1 MTYKEDYWD
10 EYARHDTSNEGA
22 ILSGCLQGVLGIILV
37 VLIVLLCCMLSAC
50 RTQKEAVTD
59 TRHTADTV
67 YAMKTFRDSI
77 WLHDSIYVSQQQRG
91 DTILLTTDRWH
102 TQYRD
107 RWRTDTIYRS
117 RTDTVVKTI
126 VKQQQGKPAGT
137 LTWWQQTRLYVANV
151 LMGGMLI
158 AIAVWLIRR
167 RMRV

>member
-1 MTYKEDYWD
+1 MTYKEDYYD
-10 EYARHDTSNEGA
+10 EYAQHDASNEGA
-22 ILSGCLQGVLGIILV
+22 ILSGCLQGVISIILV
-37 VLIVLLCCMLSAC
+37 VLVVLLCCMLSAC
-50 RTQKEAVTD
+50 RTQKEVVAD
-59 TRHTADTV
+59 TRHTTDTV
-67 YAMKTFRDSI
+67 YAMKTQRDSI
-77 WLHDSIYVSQQQRG
+77 WLHDSIYVIQQQRG

-126 VKQQQGKPAGT
+126 VKQQQGKSAGT
-137 LTWWQQTRLYVANV
+137 LTWWQQTRLYVVNV